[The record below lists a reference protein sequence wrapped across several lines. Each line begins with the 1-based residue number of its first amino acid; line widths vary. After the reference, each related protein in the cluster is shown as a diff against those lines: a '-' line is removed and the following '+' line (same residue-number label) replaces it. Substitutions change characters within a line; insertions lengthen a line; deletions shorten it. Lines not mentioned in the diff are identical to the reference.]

1 MRSQY
6 RDTGRKQS
14 FTDTSWV
21 CGDSSCCRTG
31 AGTRLAKTSPGRSS
45 TGSRLIVA
53 PAAPVTMLVAP
64 GPIDVV
70 HTSVRSRFDIFANA
84 AAVCTIACSFRHW

>member
-14 FTDTSWV
+14 LTDTSCV
-21 CGDSSCCRTG
+21 CADSSCCNTG
-31 AGTRLAKTSPGRSS
+31 AGPRLAKTSPGNNN
-45 TGSRLIVA
+45 TGRRLIVA
-53 PAAPVTMLVAP
+53 PAAPVIMLVAP

-70 HTSVRSRFDIFANA
+70 QASVRKRLVAFAKA
-84 AAVCTIACSFRHW
+84 AAVWTIACSFRHW